1 MLGLVSHVLAALV
14 TLGIIACSGP
24 TAVLDGGP
32 TRGRVTRITSMA
44 AARSGHTSTLLP
56 SGDVLIAG
64 GMNGNGNYSDAV
76 ELFRPAT
83 NTFTPAPGMD
93 AKRVGHTATLLP
105 NGKVL
110 IAGGFNGD
118 YLSSAIVFDPA
129 TGNFTPTG
137 RMTAPRSEHVAV
149 LLGSGKVLVA
159 GGVGTGYTFLA
170 SAELYDP
177 ATGEFAPTG
186 SMTTP
191 RESHTAT
198 LLENGRVLVAGGHK
212 DRRAAMTVF
221 ASAELYDPATGTFA
235 ATGSMTTVRHKHG
248 AALLADGNVLIV
260 GGSDKRDWHG
270 RYNTAE
276 IYDSARGV
284 FRPARAMKGARFK
297 LANAVVTLA
306 NGKVIVAGGSRDVE
320 LYDPTTDAYERVD
333 GHFDTARFFSAA
345 TLLRDG
351 RILITGGYDEQ
362 NVATARS
369 WIYNG

>member
-1 MLGLVSHVLAALV
+1 MLGLVSHVLPALV
-14 TLGIIACSGP
+14 ALGIIACSGP
-24 TAVLDGGP
+24 TAVFDSGP
-32 TRGRVTRITSMA
+32 SHGRITQIASMA

-56 SGDVLIAG
+56 SGQVLIAG

-118 YLSSAIVFDPA
+118 YLSSATVFDPA
-129 TGNFTPTG
+129 TNSFTPTG
-137 RMTAPRSEHVAV
+137 RMTTPRSEHVAV

-198 LLENGRVLVAGGHK
+198 LLANGRVLVAGGHK

-221 ASAELYDPATGTFA
+221 ATAELYDPETGAFA

-248 AALLADGNVLIV
+248 ATLLANGNVLIV
-260 GGSDKRDWHG
+260 GGSDRRDWHG

-276 IYDSARGV
+276 IYDTTRGT
-284 FRPARAMKGARFK
+284 FRTARAMNEARFK
-297 LANAVVTLA
+297 LANAVVTLP
-306 NGKVIVAGGSRDVE
+306 NGKVLVAGGGREVE
-320 LYDPTTDAYERVD
+320 LYDPAADTYERVS

-362 NVATARS
+362 SVATARA
-369 WIYNG
+369 WIYQG